1 MKNKFTLVYTIFASL
16 IFAFSITFLAFNL
29 YKEYSYGPART
40 SSTFNSIIS
49 DVRNKSKTSSP
60 EEIVGYL
67 HKCFDRY
74 NDFAYIKISFNDK
87 ELLKYPANAVESS
100 TGSKLTKKFKSSI
113 STDNGSFYLD
123 CDLYLLR
130 PYSIFYYSKISF
142 LIILI
147 MTIITVILIVYLNM
161 SSEISK
167 SSSVDLEL
175 DTEPELEHVDTTEEI
190 VQISKPEV
198 PAEKIEVKP
207 VVETPVSEEPAVEAA
222 EPSVSEESVRETL
235 ETSEIPAEEK
245 TDTDEKVVL
254 PSEEEKPSQLENPE
268 GLFNPITG
276 FGWEQYLL
284 TRLDSEINRAI
295 ASEIDISLFVIQ
307 LPGLEKTSDI
317 FKNICNYLSIQF
329 QFKDLLF
336 EYKEDCLT
344 AMKISMNIDEALSF
358 ADKIYFDIKNI
369 IQDKECFIGIS
380 SRSIRMV
387 SGERLLHEA
396 DNALIHAKEDPD
408 SPIIAFRVDA
418 EKYRQYL
425 EQHN

>member
-49 DVRNKSKTSSP
+49 DVRNKSKASSP

-198 PAEKIEVKP
+198 PVEKIEVKP

-222 EPSVSEESVRETL
+222 EPSVSEESVQKPQ
-235 ETSEIPAEEK
+235 ETSEIPTEEK